1 MIYLGHGQFANFW
14 QQQAPFDLV
23 GKCLEIYH
31 WRHGVYRDASGQL
44 KMDEEIVAQ
53 RVLQTKK
60 DPKLTQHICQRMM
73 RLRDPQGVYADGGCM
88 DNTRESPRWIHPATT
103 DISLPI
109 FE

>member
-1 MIYLGHGQFANFW
+1 
-14 QQQAPFDLV
+14 
-23 GKCLEIYH
+23 
-31 WRHGVYRDASGQL
+31 
-44 KMDEEIVAQ
+44 MDEEIVAQ
-53 RVLQTKK
+53 RVSQTKR
-60 DPKLTQHICQRMM
+60 DLKLAQHICQRMM